1 MHLAGSDR
9 VRSMIAIAPDGLG
22 TPWNACR
29 AMPRC
34 WPGGSDDDADS
45 RRRAAQRDSGG
56 NVGVLRRKLQ
66 SALEARA
73 GRSPPVAH
81 RWGRLTGLRRRGWVA
96 MFDIPTT
103 LHKIN
108 KPALFIQGT
117 ADPLTTQ
124 HLAVRRADSGRPVA
138 QVFLARSACRS
149 PTTRRLSWAHAGL
162 PQAGVGYRVR
172 RLMGGVPARR
182 P

>member
-1 MHLAGSDR
+1 MLTPVAGPLSATPAGTSVLFAGNCSQPWKLEPAEARQLLIDGAGSP
-9 VRSMIAIAPDGLG
+9 AY
-22 TPWNACR
+22 
-29 AMPRC
+29 
-34 WPGGSDDDADS
+34 DA
-45 RRRAAQRDSGG
+45 AA
-56 NVGVLRRKLQ
+56 
-66 SALEARA
+66 
-73 GRSPPVAH
+73 
-81 RWGRLTGLRRRGWVA
+81 WVA
-96 MFDIPTT
+96 MFGIPTT